1 MCCCEC
7 IDVNTV
13 QRKIPILMY
22 HQVDVERPK
31 GSPMRGLVV
40 SPATFSRQ
48 MGALRSLG
56 YRGLSMSDLEPYLRG
71 EKDGKVF
78 GITFDDGYENNLRCA
93 LPVLK
98 RCGFTS
104 TCYVVAGLVGGCNSW
119 DIERGV
125 VQVPLMNAQQLQT
138 WVDAGQEVGSHTLTH
153 ANLPELGEAL
163 QAEEIMQSRLRL
175 EALVKQAQGVRHF
188 CYPYGGFN
196 EVSVNCVRAAGYT
209 TATTT
214 ARGRIS
220 SLQAQNLLLL
230 PRVLVS
236 RTTTWMHLLLKC
248 LTEYEDRRGRRHGS
262 DAYS

>member
-71 EKDGKVF
+71 DKDGKVF

-93 LPVLK
+93 LPVLT

-125 VQVPLMNAQQLQT
+125 VQVPLMNAHQLQT
-138 WVDAGQEVGSHTLTH
+138 WVDSGQEVGSHTLTH

-175 EALVKQAQGVRHF
+175 EALVKQAKGVRHF